1 MTVVRNALA
10 IVLFT
15 IAGMCVI
22 TAQTLAFLKLGHAG
36 AMLVFVTVLCVLSA
50 VLLAVGA
57 FAGAFRPR
65 ARGAGI
71 ALLIATATT
80 AFGMIGWVTLLLAPG
95 LVEVMQQQG
104 VDVNARMFRF
114 APGAVMT
121 GLSALVGVWLARRG

>member
-1 MTVVRNALA
+1 MSFVRNALA

-22 TAQTLAFLKLGHAG
+22 TAQMMAFMKLGHAG
-36 AMLVFVTVLCVLSA
+36 AMLVFVAVLIGLSA

-71 ALLIATATT
+71 ALLVATAIT

-95 LVEVMQQQG
+95 IVDVLQQQG

-114 APGAVMT
+114 APGVAVT

>member
-1 MTVVRNALA
+1 MSFVRNALA
-10 IVLFT
+10 IVMFT

-22 TAQTLAFLKLGHAG
+22 TAQMMAFMKLGHAG
-36 AMLVFVTVLCVLSA
+36 AMLVFVAVLIGLSA

-71 ALLIATATT
+71 ALLVATAIT

-95 LVEVMQQQG
+95 IVDVLQQQG

-114 APGAVMT
+114 APGVAVT

>member
-1 MTVVRNALA
+1 MSFARNALA

-22 TAQTLAFLKLGHAG
+22 TAQMMAFLKLGHTG
-36 AMLVFVTVLCVLSA
+36 AMLAFVTVLFGLSA

-71 ALLIATATT
+71 ALLVATATT
-80 AFGMIGWVTLLLAPG
+80 ALGMLGWATVLLAPG
-95 LVEVMQQQG
+95 IVDVMQQQG
-104 VDVNARMFRF
+104 VEMTVRMFRF
-114 APGAVMT
+114 APGTVVT